1 MADLGPGT
9 MPRGKYPE
17 SPAPAGSH
25 ALISRTPTPG
35 GMLHANLG
43 LPRPPPRNFQ
53 PPLPQQPPK
62 QTQQR
67 RPSRAV
73 ASRQRSRNSGGMR
86 RLAAEIPDIF
96 IPLSRNDVRN
106 DDGGEI
112 LSHPLPW
119 SSSRSR
125 NPTQSKHSS
134 VRHITP
140 RAAGSAHDAEGWR
153 GAEKFSRRVWRRI
166 WRISAAV
173 AGALSPSS
181 LRTSRRAF
189 RHSSRIMSPS
199 SERVTGMSGCMGSV
213 AGVWRNRGK
222 ACGMNT
228 NDLILHEFAH
238 KRAIFWEL
246 CP

>member
-1 MADLGPGT
+1 MPISGRYDLPLAT
-9 MPRGKYPE
+9 FNLPSRNNLQNKPN
-17 SPAPAGSH
+17 SAAPPVQSLRDSAAATPAGGA
-25 ALISRTPTPG
+25 AL
-35 GMLHANLG
+35 
-43 LPRPPPRNFQ
+43 
-53 PPLPQQPPK
+53 
-62 QTQQR
+62 R
-67 RPSRAV
+67 RRF
-73 ASRQRSRNSGGMR
+73 R
-86 RLAAEIPDIF
+86 IF
-96 IPLSRNDVRN
+96 SFRYREMMPIRN

-140 RAAGSAHDAEGWR
+140 RAAGSAHDAEDWR

-199 SERVTGMSGCMGSV
+199 SERVTGMSGCMGK
-213 AGVWRNRGK
+213 VWREFGGTGGK
-222 ACGMNT
+222 
-228 NDLILHEFAH
+228 HVE
-238 KRAIFWEL
+238 
-246 CP
+246 

>member
-67 RPSRAV
+67 R
-73 ASRQRSRNSGGMR
+73 RNAGGMR

-106 DDGGEI
+106 DDDIFDSDVFPAGDSFTRSPVVNTCSRNGPSPTAKE
-112 LSHPLPW
+112 SPNPPNP
-119 SSSRSR
+119 SCCRSR
-125 NPTQSKHSS
+125 GGMRGWPVLRPTHAPA
-134 VRHITP
+134 T
-140 RAAGSAHDAEGWR
+140 
-153 GAEKFSRRVWRRI
+153 
-166 WRISAAV
+166 
-173 AGALSPSS
+173 SPQ
-181 LRTSRRAF
+181 
-189 RHSSRIMSPS
+189 
-199 SERVTGMSGCMGSV
+199 
-213 AGVWRNRGK
+213 N
-222 ACGMNT
+222 
-228 NDLILHEFAH
+228 
-238 KRAIFWEL
+238 KRQQR
-246 CP
+246 PH